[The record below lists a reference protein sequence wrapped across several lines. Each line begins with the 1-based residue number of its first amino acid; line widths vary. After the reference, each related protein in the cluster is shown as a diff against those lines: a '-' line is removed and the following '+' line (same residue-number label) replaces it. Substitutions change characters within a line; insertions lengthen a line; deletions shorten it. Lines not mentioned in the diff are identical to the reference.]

1 MNIKELPPKRR
12 VPHHCPRGISRVAN
26 SLNKQINQP
35 TVVSVRIAA
44 KDVVVDHTVA
54 EIAVSRQ
61 RLATYGFGA
70 DLCCEEVAQIFE
82 RLLVVTPLE

>member
-1 MNIKELPPKRR
+1 
-12 VPHHCPRGISRVAN
+12 
-26 SLNKQINQP
+26 LNKQINQP
-35 TVVSVRIAA
+35 TIVSVRIAA

-82 RLLVVTPLE
+82 RLLVVTPLEKRTSEGKRVQRQVDIVGVPEPDS

>member
-1 MNIKELPPKRR
+1 M
-12 VPHHCPRGISRVAN
+12 
-26 SLNKQINQP
+26 NKQINQP
-35 TVVSVRIAA
+35 TIVSVRIAA
-44 KDVVVDHTVA
+44 KDVVDHTVA

-61 RLATYGFGA
+61 RLAAYGFGA